1 MRQPRKGPFK
11 GKGADSR
18 AARREA
24 PASRHTTAPAFQ
36 RGRAGNPAASGG
48 HSVTTA
54 GEGCGNRSGSPVQG
68 WTLIGGIAVHTTNLP
83 LAARAAA
90 QVRSILQAEGHCR
103 IGPVRLRWM
112 RLPQFYRH
120 IGATP

>member
-1 MRQPRKGPFK
+1 
-11 GKGADSR
+11 
-18 AARREA
+18 
-24 PASRHTTAPAFQ
+24 
-36 RGRAGNPAASGG
+36 
-48 HSVTTA
+48 VTTA
-54 GEGCGNRSGSPVQG
+54 GEGCGNRSRSPVQG